1 MQGITL
7 NRFIRQFSVYWAPLF
22 VWMGVIFWGTSLSGG
37 FVGRFDTGVPFAF
50 DAAHVVEFAILA
62 ALAYRAFRTWEGF
75 PSLPALWGAVAA
87 FTVLYAISDE
97 VHQSFIP
104 GRWPSGADL
113 ALDTVGGVVG
123 LALADVLL
131 RGRA

>member
-1 MQGITL
+1 
-7 NRFIRQFSVYWAPLF
+7 
-22 VWMGVIFWGTSLSGG
+22 MGVIFWGTSLSGDV
-37 FVGRFDTGVPFAF
+37 VGRLDTGVPFVF

-75 PSLPALWGAVAA
+75 TSLPALWGAVVA
-87 FTVLYAISDE
+87 FTALYGISDE

-104 GRWPSGADL
+104 GRRPSGVDL
-113 ALDTVGGVVG
+113 ALDTLGGVVG
-123 LALADVLL
+123 LALAHALL